1 MFSQAEINLMEKQ
14 LLFLLDYDL
23 GIKEEEIIENFKPFL
38 DQYEFESPVMASS
51 STMSTPA
58 PVTPVRPAP
67 AQRQRHQRVVSR
79 GQDTYVAPP
88 LDRSGSSSSLESN
101 DMPLTPK
108 SNSPPTPPRASA
120 GKRSVS
126 SAQPQHHYA
135 QQKAM
140 PRSTSISSL
149 DHNVSSSNLDAAAKI
164 QIQAQIAAATAALG
178 KPLPSSTTSYGSNGF
193 LGRFLRS
200 ADKRKSA
207 RSKMEEEEE
216 QAIAALSWN
225 AV

>member
-1 MFSQAEINLMEKQ
+1 
-14 LLFLLDYDL
+14 
-23 GIKEEEIIENFKPFL
+23 
-38 DQYEFESPVMASS
+38 
-51 STMSTPA
+51 
-58 PVTPVRPAP
+58 
-67 AQRQRHQRVVSR
+67 
-79 GQDTYVAPP
+79 
-88 LDRSGSSSSLESN
+88 
-101 DMPLTPK
+101 
-108 SNSPPTPPRASA
+108 
-120 GKRSVS
+120 
-126 SAQPQHHYA
+126 
-135 QQKAM
+135 
-140 PRSTSISSL
+140 
-149 DHNVSSSNLDAAAKI
+149 LDAAAKI